1 MAWTANRICQKL
13 GIRLPIVQAPMAG
26 SDSPEMTVAVC
37 EAGGLGS
44 LACGMLSPE
53 NARNAAAFIRGKT
66 KNPINLNFYCHKPPI
81 EDAERDARWRK
92 EISAYFAEFGVS
104 PDAEAPFVYRTPFN
118 EALCAV
124 VEEVRPEVVSFHF
137 GLPEADLFRR
147 AKATGAVIMSS
158 ATTVRE
164 ALWLEENG
172 CDIVIAQGA
181 EAGGHNGMF
190 LDRDVAT
197 RPGTL
202 ALVPQI
208 VDAVDIPVIAAGG
221 IGDARGI
228 AAAFMLGADGV
239 QVGTAYLKCPEANL
253 TPLHARALASAR
265 DDNTALTNV
274 FSGRPARGIVTRLM
288 RDLGPLSQHA
298 PDFPMAGKALAPLR
312 ARAEREG
319 RDDFTNLWAGQAAH
333 LSRALPASDLTEMLM
348 AQAWARLKSF

>member
-1 MAWTANRICQKL
+1 MAWTGNRICQKL

-26 SDSPEMTVAVC
+26 SDSPGMTIAVA

-53 NARNAAAFIRGKT
+53 RAREAAAFIRSKT
-66 KNPINLNFYCHKPPI
+66 KNPINLNFYCHKPPT
-81 EDAERDARWRK
+81 EDAERDRRWRE
-92 EISAYFAEFGVS
+92 EISAYFAELGIA

-118 EALCAV
+118 DALCAV
-124 VEEVRPEVVSFHF
+124 VEDVRPEIISFHF
-137 GLPEADLFRR
+137 GLPEKSLLER
-147 AKATGAVIMSS
+147 ARATGAAIMSS
-158 ATTVRE
+158 ATTVAE
-164 ALWLEENG
+164 AIWLEQNG
-172 CDIVIAQGA
+172 CDIVIAQGS

-190 LDRDVAT
+190 QGGDVAT
-197 RPGTL
+197 RAGTL

-208 VDAVDIPVIAAGG
+208 VDAVDVPVIAAGG

-239 QVGTAYLKCPEANL
+239 QLGTAYLKCPEAKLN
-253 TPLHARALASAR
+253 PLHARALASAR

-274 FSGRPARGIVTRLM
+274 FSGRPARGVVNRLM
-288 RDLGPLSQHA
+288 RDLGPLSPNA

-312 ARAEREG
+312 ARAESKG

-333 LSRALPASDLTEMLM
+333 LSPALPAADLTEMLM